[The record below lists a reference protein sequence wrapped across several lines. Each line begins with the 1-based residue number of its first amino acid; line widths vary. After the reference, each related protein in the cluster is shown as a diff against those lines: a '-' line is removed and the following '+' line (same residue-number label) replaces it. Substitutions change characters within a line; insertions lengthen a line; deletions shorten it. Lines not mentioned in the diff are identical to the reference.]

1 MADIAKARTE
11 LDGLTK
17 GEEGWRAAPY
27 LCEAK
32 EPTIGYGCT
41 SYEDGT
47 KVKLTDPPI
56 TRERGQ
62 ALLDFKIAEGIQRV
76 LQMVKGQCTTNQLV
90 GLVLCG
96 FNIGWEGLE
105 GSSMIKAHLRG
116 DYAAAGRAFG
126 LWNQYRPGG
135 KGTPLKEH
143 PVLTARRAREAGIYR
158 LPDDQAEVVTHEV
171 PQVPQK
177 VEPESSLAKSTI
189 AQGGGGL
196 AGLGGLVVAA
206 KELGAGAETAMPGL
220 KSIRSVVDFIKDFG
234 VNTLGITTDVST
246 VMGYTAIALG
256 AWFIYQRWA
265 QRRGG
270 WA

>member
-17 GEEGWRAAPY
+17 AEEGWRAAPY
-27 LCEAK
+27 LCSARR
-32 EPTIGYGCT
+32 PTIGHGCT

-62 ALLDFKIAEGIQRV
+62 ALLDFKLNEGIQRV
-76 LQMVKGQCTTNQLV
+76 LQMVNGQCTTNQLV
-90 GLVLCG
+90 ALVLCG
-96 FNIGWEGLE
+96 FNIGWEGLA

-135 KGTPLKEH
+135 PGTPLEEH

-158 LPDDQAEVVTHEV
+158 LPDDHAEVVAAEAPLV
-171 PQVPQK
+171 PQQ
-177 VEPESSLAKSTI
+177 VEPESSLAKSKI

-220 KSIRSVVDFIKDFG
+220 KSIRAAVDFVKDFG
-234 VNTLGITTDVST
+234 ANTLGITADAST
-246 VMGYTAIALG
+246 VLGYAAIALG
-256 AWFIYQRWA
+256 AWLVYQRWV

>member
-1 MADIAKARTE
+1 MADIVKARAE

-27 LCEAK
+27 LCSARR
-32 EPTIGYGCT
+32 PTIGYGCT

-62 ALLDFKIAEGIQRV
+62 ALLDFKLNEGIQRV
-76 LQMVKGQCTTNQLV
+76 LDMTKGQCTTNQLV
-90 GLVLCG
+90 ALVLCG
-96 FNIGWEGLE
+96 FNIGWPGLA

-116 DYAAAGRAFG
+116 DYAAAGRAFS

-135 KGTPLKEH
+135 PGTPLEEH
-143 PVLTARRAREAGIYR
+143 PVLTERRAREAAIYR
-158 LPDDQAEVVTHEV
+158 LPDDHAEVTAAEAPVM
-171 PQVPQK
+171 PQQ
-177 VEPESSLAKSTI
+177 VEPESSLAKSKI

-206 KELGAGAETAMPGL
+206 KELGDGAETAMPGL
-220 KSIRSVVDFIKDFG
+220 KSIRAAVDYLKDFA
-234 VNTLGITTDVST
+234 VNTLGITAEPST
-246 VMGYTAIALG
+246 VLAYGAIALG